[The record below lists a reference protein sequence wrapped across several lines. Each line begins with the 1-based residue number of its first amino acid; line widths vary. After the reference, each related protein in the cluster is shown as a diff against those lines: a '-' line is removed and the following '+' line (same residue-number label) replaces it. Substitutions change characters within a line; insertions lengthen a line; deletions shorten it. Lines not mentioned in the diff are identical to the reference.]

1 MDKEGRMKSFG
12 LFEGLIKAPPNIYKD
27 FRAFTLGHA
36 LLKVSKDWNSRTA
49 KATLKKIAQQFH
61 VKIPTKQLRDNHY
74 KWPNP
79 HLDLP
84 PQYQHDEMDD
94 DPDYLRLKVTNEAS
108 SLRADYDPEN
118 WMVTIYLAT
127 YVDEVLGLVDDESDL
142 QVEVT
147 KMCSI
152 IENDVQHEL
161 MHYVQDVA
169 LAYKH
174 AKQNK
179 GPKNKSKK
187 QYFLSPQEF
196 DPTIRSEVGEFQAR
210 VQRPYNP
217 SKIKEFIRQ
226 SEFFKVLKKHDPK
239 RFKLALKKFG
249 TEIGK

>member
-36 LLKVSKDWNSRTA
+36 LLKVSKDWNSKKA
-49 KATLKKIAQQFH
+49 KETLKKIAQQFH

-187 QYFLSPQEF
+187 QYFLSPQEL
-196 DPTIRSEVGEFQAR
+196 TQQLEVKSVSFRQG
-210 VQRPYNP
+210 YNGHTTHRK
-217 SKIKEFIRQ
+217 SKNLFVKASF
-226 SEFFKVLKKHDPK
+226 SKC
-239 RFKLALKKFG
+239 
-249 TEIGK
+249 